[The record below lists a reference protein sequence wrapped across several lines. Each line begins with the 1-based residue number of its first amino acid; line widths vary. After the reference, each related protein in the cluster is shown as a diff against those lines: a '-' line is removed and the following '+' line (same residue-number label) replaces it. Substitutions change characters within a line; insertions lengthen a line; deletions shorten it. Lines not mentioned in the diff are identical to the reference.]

1 MKLLLEN
8 WRGYVNEAT
17 YIPDDWKSVLKQAI
31 TESGF
36 WELPNTL
43 NDLQEPTG
51 DYMSA
56 APSPATNALETA
68 LNEASKTLATEV
80 VFEVETS
87 DDKEYELGPG
97 DPYERYPNNWM
108 TLGQYRY
115 EDGLHLIYL
124 QLRAIAKNYNF
135 DDLNSDELVKVLAT
149 TINHEMVHY
158 FQLKKQA
165 ENKGISDAE
174 AWEEMR
180 DDPKQIST
188 TGLHKDYLSLH
199 NEIDAFAHEAAEH
212 LIDKYGTDG
221 ALNAIR
227 KLQPLDLNKFPDIS
241 DVVQDYAVHLKDN
254 PVELNKFRKKLY
266 QQIKRQSNMNNIFE
280 DWRGFINENRG
291 SSGLPETLSA
301 ISSEVDDL
309 QNATITFDFDN
320 TLLMTRPDENWGEVI
335 DGPNLQIIQI
345 MNKMK
350 DAGARVLIVT
360 SRKQRMEG
368 MGGQEKDHP
377 AYQPPVL
384 DFIEDHNTKYAK
396 YADKQINYDDIVYTD
411 GDLKAETLVRVHS
424 DFHFDDDEQ
433 ELLAANNVGV
443 PTYQVRNPH
452 FSQVPEEEQ

>member
-31 TESGF
+31 TESSF
-36 WELPNTL
+36 WDLPNTL
-43 NDLQEPTG
+43 NDLRDPAG

-56 APSPATNALETA
+56 APSPATDALETA

-108 TLGQYRY
+108 TFGQYRF
-115 EDGLHLIYL
+115 EDGMHLVYL
-124 QLRAIAKNYNF
+124 QLRPLAENYNP

-165 ENKGISDAE
+165 ENKGISDDE
-174 AWEEMR
+174 AWEQMR
-180 DDPKQIST
+180 SDPKQIAT
-188 TGLHKDYLSLH
+188 TGRHKDYLSLH
-199 NEIDAFAHEAAEH
+199 IEIDAFAHEAAEH
-212 LIDKYGTDG
+212 LIDKYGPDG
-221 ALNAIR
+221 ALSAIR
-227 KLQPLDLNKFPDIS
+227 KMKPLDLDKFPEIS
-241 DVVQDYAVHLKDN
+241 DVVQDYATHLKDN
-254 PVELNKFRKKLY
+254 PETMNKFRKKLY
-266 QQIKRQSNMNNIFE
+266 QQIKRQASMDNIFE
-280 DWRGFINENRG
+280 GWRGFIGENRG
-291 SSGLPETLSA
+291 SSGLPDTLSA
-301 ISSEVDDL
+301 ISDEVGDL

-320 TLLMTRPDENWGEVI
+320 TILMTRPDENWGEVI

-360 SRKQRMEG
+360 SRKQRLETTG
-368 MGGQEKDHP
+368 HYEKEHP
-377 AYQPPVL
+377 AHQPAIL
-384 DFIEDHNTKYAK
+384 DFVEDHNAKFAK
-396 YADKQINYDDIVYTD
+396 YADKQINYDDIVFTD
-411 GDLKAETLVRVHS
+411 GDLKAETLVRIHS

-433 ELLAANNVGV
+433 ELVAATNVGV

>member
-1 MKLLLEN
+1 
-8 WRGYVNEAT
+8 
-17 YIPDDWKSVLKQAI
+17 
-31 TESGF
+31 
-36 WELPNTL
+36 
-43 NDLQEPTG
+43 
-51 DYMSA
+51 
-56 APSPATNALETA
+56 
-68 LNEASKTLATEV
+68 
-80 VFEVETS
+80 
-87 DDKEYELGPG
+87 
-97 DPYERYPNNWM
+97 
-108 TLGQYRY
+108 
-115 EDGLHLIYL
+115 
-124 QLRAIAKNYNF
+124 
-135 DDLNSDELVKVLAT
+135 
-149 TINHEMVHY
+149 
-158 FQLKKQA
+158 
-165 ENKGISDAE
+165 
-174 AWEEMR
+174 
-180 DDPKQIST
+180 
-188 TGLHKDYLSLH
+188 
-199 NEIDAFAHEAAEH
+199 
-212 LIDKYGTDG
+212 
-221 ALNAIR
+221 
-227 KLQPLDLNKFPDIS
+227 
-241 DVVQDYAVHLKDN
+241 
-254 PVELNKFRKKLY
+254 
-266 QQIKRQSNMNNIFE
+266 MNNIFE

-360 SRKQRMEG
+360 SRKQRMEA

-396 YADKQINYDDIVYTD
+396 YADKQINYDDIVFTD

-433 ELLAANNVGV
+433 ELLAANNVGI